1 MFLSFVLNSFVAA
14 SAVLCYRIYSIKRT
28 PTHFFMTFTLW
39 IIFIAECLVIS
50 ENLTSWPFI
59 VIIADGIG
67 IGFTLL
73 ILVTAI
79 VAKIEASL
87 YHNQERIQHFADQL
101 QQILLE
107 NKDVSELLVNTAEEL
122 SSSAEEVS
130 SSSENIASSQQ
141 QISKGAANQV
151 IAVTETQKKFSELT
165 LGIRDIR
172 EKISLINQLADSIQ
186 NISNQTNM
194 LALNAAIE
202 AARAGESGKG
212 FNVVADQVRKLADE
226 SKKAVL
232 NTDMILKDINLITQN
247 QESNALEI
255 LKAVDSIAV
264 VAEETSASTEESA
277 AAAEE
282 QAASMETITTTSQQ
296 LLEYAEKLISQ
307 LKFVT
312 YNQNIVSQIK
322 PIHEEIEST
331 KTILIEPSQEKIEN
345 SKLVKN
351 KSEI

>member
-1 MFLSFVLNSFVAA
+1 
-14 SAVLCYRIYSIKRT
+14 
-28 PTHFFMTFTLW
+28 
-39 IIFIAECLVIS
+39 
-50 ENLTSWPFI
+50 
-59 VIIADGIG
+59 
-67 IGFTLL
+67 
-73 ILVTAI
+73 
-79 VAKIEASL
+79 
-87 YHNQERIQHFADQL
+87 
-101 QQILLE
+101 
-107 NKDVSELLVNTAEEL
+107 
-122 SSSAEEVS
+122 
-130 SSSENIASSQQ
+130 
-141 QISKGAANQV
+141 
-151 IAVTETQKKFSELT
+151 
-165 LGIRDIR
+165 
-172 EKISLINQLADSIQ
+172 
-186 NISNQTNM
+186 
-194 LALNAAIE
+194 
-202 AARAGESGKG
+202 
-212 FNVVADQVRKLADE
+212 
-226 SKKAVL
+226 
-232 NTDMILKDINLITQN
+232 MILKDINLITQN